1 VEIVDDRPLIQ
12 SAANVTLVGFAVLQ
26 TTANRKPVAATT
38 GSGAVDVAATG
49 QAGKLQKKKQ
59 SGGRRLSQIA
69 STRKVQ
75 VSDYKRLEKCGK
87 GSFKVC
93 FVAVHRGTGERAC
106 MQVLDLCAKKV
117 DVPDVREELRFLDQ
131 NRHENCMRMFAFE
144 VDMSLKVT
152 MLVELCVYS
161 LEDLRTAADPKESV
175 RTRIDAGVAQ
185 KVSPHFSST
194 HLFNKCAEVGLGEG
208 LDFVFCRLTNGQSA
222 ISLVP

>member
-1 VEIVDDRPLIQ
+1 VPLDWQRCLVAHVEIVDDRPLIQ
-12 SAANVTLVGFAVLQ
+12 ICCQCYVGRFCVLK
-26 TTANRKPVAATT
+26 TTSNGKPAAATT

-49 QAGKLQKKKQ
+49 QAGKQQKKKQ
-59 SGGRRLSQIA
+59 SGNRRLSQIA

-75 VSDYKRLEKCGK
+75 VSDYKQLGKCGK

-194 HLFNKCAEVGLGEG
+194 HFLMFVYARGVGGRA
-208 LDFVFCRLTNGQSA
+208 RLRSVG
-222 ISLVP
+222 